1 MANSNVSALT
11 ALLAT
16 EIDGTADLL
25 YIWDDSL
32 TGINR
37 SKKITLNELA
47 AFAQTG
53 IVEADIA
60 DLQSYLLDITAEALS
75 TLSDVTITT
84 IATGEILKWNGTA
97 WINNTLNEA
106 GISATGHSHTA
117 SDVTDFDTEVGNN
130 TAVAANTAKTG
141 ITAQQASDITANNAK
156 VTYDDAA
163 AVAANTAKVTNA
175 THTGDVTGDVA
186 LTIAAGA
193 VDLAMLSATGTAD
206 GTTFLRG
213 DNAWATVATGTPEGS
228 AILSTGETIGKVLQ
242 ADGDDSSSWVTLPGG
257 GDALV
262 ANPLSQFA
270 ATTSAQLA
278 GVLSDETGSGAAVFA
293 TSPTLVT
300 PALGTPSALVATN
313 ATGTAAGLTVGATTG
328 VEAGATADQT
338 GAEIKIAYELEPN
351 TNAFTDANVTTLG
364 NQSGTNTGD
373 QTNITGNAATVTTNA
388 NLTGHITSTGN
399 AAILGSFTAAQLST
413 ALSDAS
419 ISGTNT
425 GDQTL
430 PASGVDFDP
439 VGTDNSNNNA
449 VNTLYSGLVSNANHT
464 GDVTG
469 STALT
474 IAVAAVDIPMLSA
487 TGTASG
493 TTFLRGD
500 NTWGTPAGGSGVALS
515 EDVTQSNTFSVGDV
529 IYHNGTSWLDANAN
543 TEVTAEALGIVE
555 SATGSDFTVIL
566 SGKITLTGLTAG
578 TTYFLS
584 DVTDALLTA
593 TEPTSIGSISKPV
606 LYAISTT
613 VGYVHNYRGIEIA
626 GSSTTKGQLGI
637 TIDGAG
643 SAITT
648 GIKGDLRVP
657 YDCTISNVEVV
668 LDQIGSI
675 VIDVWNDSYA
685 NYPAI
690 DGDSITASAPPT
702 VSSATKSRDSTLTG
716 WTLAL
721 SAGDYLRFNV
731 DSITTATRATLT
743 LEVTKT

>member
-1 MANSNVSALT
+1 MSTELPDARLT
-11 ALLAT
+11 ALAAANAT
-16 EIDGTADLL
+16 VFTNTNTSDL
-25 YIWDDSL
+25 
-32 TGINR
+32 
-37 SKKITLNELA
+37 
-47 AFAQTG
+47 
-53 IVEADIA
+53 
-60 DLQSYLLDITAEALS
+60 
-75 TLSDVTITT
+75 TT
-84 IATGEILKWNGTA
+84 ILGEFTGYADQSGT
-97 WINNTLNEA
+97 
-106 GISATGHSHTA
+106 
-117 SDVTDFDTEVGNN
+117 
-130 TAVAANTAKTG
+130 
-141 ITAQQASDITANNAK
+141 
-156 VTYDDAA
+156 
-163 AVAANTAKVTNA
+163 
-175 THTGDVTGDVA
+175 
-186 LTIAAGA
+186 
-193 VDLAMLSATGTAD
+193 LA
-206 GTTFLRG
+206 
-213 DNAWATVATGTPEGS
+213 
-228 AILSTGETIGKVLQ
+228 
-242 ADGDDSSSWVTLPGG
+242 
-257 GDALV
+257 
-262 ANPLSQFA
+262 QFA
-270 ATTSAQLA
+270 STTSLQLKTL
-278 GVLSDETGSGAAVFA
+278 LSDETGSGAAVFG
-293 TSPTLVT
+293 TSPAITTPTGIVKGDVGLGNVDNTSNVTERAATATLT
-300 PALGTPSALVATN
+300 NKTLDAATN
-313 ATGTAAGLTVGATTG
+313 SLTGTQASLIAG
-328 VEAGATADQT
+328 
-338 GAEIKIAYELEPN
+338 N
-351 TNAFTDANVTTLG
+351 
-364 NQSGTNTGD
+364 
-373 QTNITGNAATVTTNA
+373 VTTNA
-388 NLTGHITSTGN
+388 NLTGHVTSTGN
-399 AAILGSFTAAQLST
+399 AAILGSFTVAQLST

-425 GDQTL
+425 GDQTI

-439 VGTDNSNNNA
+439 VGTDNSDNNA
-449 VNTLYSGLVSNANHT
+449 VNTLYSGLVSNATHT

-474 IAVAAVDIPMLSA
+474 IAANTVTLAKMADMATASLLGRATAATGDPEVLSKASALALLNVEDGADVTDATNVGAALTLTGDVTSSASMVTTIAVDAVDIAMLSA

-515 EDVTQSNTFSVGDV
+515 EDVTQANTFSVGDV

-543 TEVTAEALGIVE
+543 TEATAEALGIVE
-555 SATGSDFTVIL
+555 AATGSDFTVIL

-668 LDQIGSI
+668 LDQSGSI

>member
-1 MANSNVSALT
+1 MGTSIRLKKSSVSSNAPSTSEIDYGELAINYTDGKLYYKTSSNAINHFSAGSGDSTLLDAVTAGTVAASKAVIVDSNKDITGFRNVTTTGNTTLGDGVGDALT
-11 ALLAT
+11 INAGTVNIPNVAAGTDNSVLVYNGSSIVT
-16 EIDGTADLL
+16 DEIDSRVWGSTLVDGSGTANTITKWSDSNTVT
-25 YIWDDSL
+25 DSL
-32 TGINR
+32 ITDDGTTVTIGANDFKVDTDTLFVDVSTDRVGIGTTTPAKTLDING
-37 SKKITLNELA
+37 SLKING
-47 AFAQTG
+47 G
-53 IVEADIA
+53 IVEKTANTTGVTGSTALDPANGTVQRLVFSGNVTFTDSLADGE
-60 DLQSYLLDITAEALS
+60 SITLHIDDGSGNVVSAWPTITWATGSAPTLNTGTDTIVAVWKVNS
-75 TLSDVTITT
+75 TLY
-84 IATGEILKWNGTA
+84 G
-97 WINNTLNEA
+97 
-106 GISATGHSHTA
+106 
-117 SDVTDFDTEVGNN
+117 
-130 TAVAANTAKTG
+130 
-141 ITAQQASDITANNAK
+141 
-156 VTYDDAA
+156 
-163 AVAANTAKVTNA
+163 
-175 THTGDVTGDVA
+175 
-186 LTIAAGA
+186 
-193 VDLAMLSATGTAD
+193 
-206 GTTFLRG
+206 
-213 DNAWATVATGTPEGS
+213 ATVGTG
-228 AILSTGETIGKVLQ
+228 
-242 ADGDDSSSWVTLPGG
+242 GG

-278 GVLSDETGSGAAVFA
+278 GVLSDETGSGAAVFG

-313 ATGTAAGLTVGATTG
+313 ATGTAAGLT
-328 VEAGATADQT
+328 AG
-338 GAEIKIAYELEPN
+338 N
-351 TNAFTDANVTTLG
+351 
-364 NQSGTNTGD
+364 
-373 QTNITGNAATVTTNA
+373 VTTNA
-388 NLTGHITSTGN
+388 NLTGGVTSVGN
-399 AAILGSFTAAQLST
+399 AATVVT
-413 ALSDAS
+413 
-419 ISGTNT
+419 
-425 GDQTL
+425 
-430 PASGVDFDP
+430 
-439 VGTDNSNNNA
+439 
-449 VNTLYSGLVSNANHT
+449 NANLT
-464 GDVTG
+464 GDVTSVG
-469 STALT
+469 NAST
-474 IAVAAVDIPMLSA
+474 IAVDAVDIPMLSA
-487 TGTASG
+487 TGTASSS
-493 TTFLRGD
+493 TFLRGD
-500 NTWGTPAGGSGVALS
+500 NTWGTPAGGGSGVALS

-543 TEVTAEALGIVE
+543 TEATAESLGIVE
-555 SATGSDFTVIL
+555 AATGSDFTVIL

-584 DVTDALLTA
+584 DVTAALLTA

-613 VGYVHNYRGIEIA
+613 VGYVHNYRGIEIS

-668 LDQIGSI
+668 LDQSGSI

>member
-1 MANSNVSALT
+1 MGTSIRLKKSSVSSNAPSTSEIDYGELAITDGKLYYKTSSNAIDFFTAGSGDSTLLDGVTAGTVAASKAVIVDSNKDITGFRNVTTTGNTTLGDGVGDALT
-11 ALLAT
+11 INAGTVNIPNVAAGTDNSVLVYNGSSIVT
-16 EIDGTADLL
+16 DEIDSRVWGSTLVDGSGTANTITKWSDSNTVT
-25 YIWDDSL
+25 DSL
-32 TGINR
+32 ITDDGTTVTIGANDFKVDTDTLFVDVSTDRVGIGTTTPAKTLDING
-37 SKKITLNELA
+37 SLKING
-47 AFAQTG
+47 G
-53 IVEADIA
+53 IVEKTANTTGVTGSTALDPANGTVQRLVFSGNVTFTDSLADGE
-60 DLQSYLLDITAEALS
+60 SITLHIDDGSGNVVSAWPTITWATGSAPTLNTGTDTIVAVWKVNS
-75 TLSDVTITT
+75 TLY
-84 IATGEILKWNGTA
+84 G
-97 WINNTLNEA
+97 
-106 GISATGHSHTA
+106 
-117 SDVTDFDTEVGNN
+117 
-130 TAVAANTAKTG
+130 
-141 ITAQQASDITANNAK
+141 
-156 VTYDDAA
+156 
-163 AVAANTAKVTNA
+163 
-175 THTGDVTGDVA
+175 
-186 LTIAAGA
+186 
-193 VDLAMLSATGTAD
+193 
-206 GTTFLRG
+206 
-213 DNAWATVATGTPEGS
+213 ATVGTG
-228 AILSTGETIGKVLQ
+228 
-242 ADGDDSSSWVTLPGG
+242 GG

-313 ATGTAAGLTVGATTG
+313 ATGTAAGLT
-328 VEAGATADQT
+328 AG
-338 GAEIKIAYELEPN
+338 N
-351 TNAFTDANVTTLG
+351 
-364 NQSGTNTGD
+364 
-373 QTNITGNAATVTTNA
+373 VTTNA
-388 NLTGHITSTGN
+388 NLTGGVTSVGN
-399 AAILGSFTAAQLST
+399 AATVVT
-413 ALSDAS
+413 
-419 ISGTNT
+419 
-425 GDQTL
+425 
-430 PASGVDFDP
+430 
-439 VGTDNSNNNA
+439 
-449 VNTLYSGLVSNANHT
+449 NANLT
-464 GDVTG
+464 GDVTSVG
-469 STALT
+469 NAST
-474 IAVAAVDIPMLSA
+474 IAVDAVDIPMLSA
-487 TGTASG
+487 TGTASSS
-493 TTFLRGD
+493 TFLRGD
-500 NTWGTPAGGSGVALS
+500 NTWGTPAGGGSGVALS

-543 TEVTAEALGIVE
+543 TEATAESLGIVE
-555 SATGSDFTVIL
+555 AATGSDFTVIL

-584 DVTDALLTA
+584 DVTPALLTA

-613 VGYVHNYRGIEIA
+613 VGYVHNYRGIEIS

-668 LDQIGSI
+668 LDQSGSI